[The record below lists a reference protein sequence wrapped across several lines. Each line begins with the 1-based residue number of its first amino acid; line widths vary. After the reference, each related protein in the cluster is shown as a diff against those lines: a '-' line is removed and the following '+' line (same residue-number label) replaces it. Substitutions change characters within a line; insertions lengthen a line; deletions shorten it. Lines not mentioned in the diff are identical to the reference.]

1 MTLTTLLKGGF
12 TEESRKW
19 LFELFL
25 QFSKERLTVTVYI
38 DVVDRAVKALWASYV
53 GRVRCEFEVSNS
65 VEKKDIVSWIA
76 TQITARERIFNVVDS
91 RIPRSFKDD
100 AIKVSR
106 VAVLCTARLPS
117 LRPSMRAMVQMME
130 DVEPC
135 KFIAVT
141 IKDEK
146 MRDSL
151 EAKNEKLKLSP

>member
-1 MTLTTLLKGGF
+1 M
-12 TEESRKW
+12 
-19 LFELFL
+19 
-25 QFSKERLTVTVYI
+25 
-38 DVVDRAVKALWASYV
+38 
-53 GRVRCEFEVSNS
+53 
-65 VEKKDIVSWIA
+65 
-76 TQITARERIFNVVDS
+76 DS
-91 RIPRSFKDD
+91 RIPGSFKDD

-117 LRPSMRAMVQMME
+117 LRPSMRTMVHMME